1 MTKRKK
7 TTPTFGEQIA
17 QQILENYDLKD
28 AQDIQD
34 ALKQVFGPIFEAVL
48 KGEMQN
54 HLGYEKNGHS
64 EDSTNARNGYSQKT
78 LKTSLGEVPI
88 RVPRDRQGQFE
99 PQIVK
104 KHQRDV
110 SSIEGKVL
118 AMYARGMSQRDI
130 AATIED
136 IYGFQLSHEQI
147 SNITDCVMEE
157 VNRWRTRPLKPF
169 YPFSFVDC
177 IYVSMR
183 TERGIRQVAVYV
195 MLAYDTNGYKDV
207 LVLWINETESKHAWM
222 QIFDELKA
230 RGIEDLGILSID
242 AYPPGRGRKGYFPE
256 RHRTALHCPSR
267 TKLDSVYPQEAV
279 ECFHEAAERDLWG
292 CKRGRST
299 AGFRAV

>member
-1 MTKRKK
+1 
-7 TTPTFGEQIA
+7 
-17 QQILENYDLKD
+17 
-28 AQDIQD
+28 
-34 ALKQVFGPIFEAVL
+34 
-48 KGEMQN
+48 MQN
-54 HLGYEKNGHS
+54 HLGYEKNRHS

-88 RVPRDRQGQFE
+88 HIPRDRQGQFE

-136 IYGFQLSHEQI
+136 IYGFQLSHEHI
-147 SNITDCVMEE
+147 SNITDSVMDE

-169 YPFSFVDC
+169 YPFAFVDC

-183 TERGIRQVAVYV
+183 TERGIRQVAIYV

-207 LVLWINETESKHAWM
+207 LGLWMNETESKHTWM

-230 RGIEDLGILSID
+230 
-242 AYPPGRGRKGYFPE
+242 AV
-256 RHRTALHCPSR
+256 SR
-267 TKLDSVYPQEAV
+267 I
-279 ECFHEAAERDLWG
+279 
-292 CKRGRST
+292 
-299 AGFRAV
+299 